1 MQSVQSEGSLIL
13 IAERDHNVRAL
24 QSFFLTRDNF
34 QVVFADDGEQ
44 ALAQARLTPPSL
56 IITEIL
62 IPRLDGL
69 ALCRQLRADPRT
81 AGIPVI
87 VFSMLAAAQRASEA
101 GANAFLRKPLVES
114 LFMAAVQNAIL
125 PQLAT
130 RETQWASK

>member
-1 MQSVQSEGSLIL
+1 MKAPKARIL
-13 IAERDHNVRAL
+13 IVDDEPDTVELISFNLRSAGYEAFAAADGGEALRKARD
-24 QSFFLTRDNF
+24 
-34 QVVFADDGEQ
+34 
-44 ALAQARLTPPSL
+44 ARPDL
-56 IITEIL
+56 IILDLMMPE
-62 IPRLDGL
+62 LDGL
-69 ALCRQLRADPRT
+69 EVNKLLRADPRT
-81 AGIPVI
+81 AAIPVI